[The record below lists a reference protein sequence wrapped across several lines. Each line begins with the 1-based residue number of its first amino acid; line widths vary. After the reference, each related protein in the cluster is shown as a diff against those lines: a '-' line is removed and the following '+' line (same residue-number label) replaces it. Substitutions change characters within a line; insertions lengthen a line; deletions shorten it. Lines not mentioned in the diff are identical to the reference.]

1 MRAQAC
7 AQGRVTAR
15 TAKEETVNRL
25 SRTALP
31 IGLAVACAVLAAAP
45 AGAQQQ
51 YPSKPVRMIVGFP
64 PGGGTDVVARV
75 ISQRLSDWWGQGVVV
90 ENRAGA
96 TGTIG
101 ADVVAKSPPDGYT
114 LIMGHV
120 NSHAIAPNLFK
131 KLPYDA
137 LKDFAP
143 VSYVGY
149 VPNVLVV
156 YPAVPARTMKE
167 LIALAKAKPGGLNY
181 ASSGTGSTQHLAGE
195 MFKQIAGVD
204 IVHIPYKGSGQA
216 IGDLLAG
223 VVTMNF
229 DTMPPVV
236 DHIKGGRLRA
246 LAISTPRRIQQLP
259 DVPTFEEEGIV
270 GFDVTNW
277 YGVMAPGGT
286 PKDIVAKLNADIN
299 KAMREPDVRARLEQ
313 VGTQLRETRPEEFEA
328 FMKAEIAKYAK
339 LVKDANIRLE

>member
-1 MRAQAC
+1 MTETKR
-7 AQGRVTAR
+7 RVLR
-15 TAKEETVNRL
+15 TAI
-25 SRTALP
+25 ALAAL
-31 IGLAVACAVLAAAP
+31 GAATLAAP
-45 AGAQQQ
+45 AAGQQ

-101 ADVVAKSPPDGYT
+101 ADVVAKSPADGYT

-131 KLPYDA
+131 NLPYDP

-156 YPAVPARTMKE
+156 HPAVPARTMKE
-167 LIALAKAKPGGLNY
+167 LIALAKAKPGELNY

-195 MFKQIAGVD
+195 MFKQLAVVD
-204 IVHIPYKGSGQA
+204 IVHVPYKGSGQA

-229 DTMPPVV
+229 DTMPPVIE
-236 DHIKGGRLRA
+236 HIKGGRIRA
-246 LAISTPRRIQQLP
+246 LAISTPQRVAQLP
-259 DVPTFEEEGIV
+259 DVPTFLEEGMS

-286 PKDIVAKLNADIN
+286 PKEVVAKLNADIN
-299 KAMREPDVRARLEQ
+299 KAMKEPDVRARLEQ
-313 VGTQLRETRPEEFEA
+313 VGTQLRETRPDEFEA
-328 FMKAEIAKYAK
+328 FMKAELAKYAK